1 MSDFN
6 EQWYTELTEETSYQT
21 GSTKPPK
28 NRNPLVTLFL
38 IGAIFFC
45 GLVSAFA
52 IFNIQLFSA
61 RDEGD
66 LQLGIYPTG
75 THASTT
81 AATPE
86 ITAPGNGK
94 LALELHQPPELVEN
108 IPQAGGLSLQQI
120 YAKAI
125 YSVVS
130 ISTDSSSGTGV
141 ILSEDGYLVTN
152 YHLVSNSE
160 WIRVLLTDGRELPA
174 AIVGMDT
181 VSDLAVLYIDAENL
195 VPAEFGDSSTLRVG
209 DLVVTIGDPLG
220 TELRGTMTDGIISAI
235 NQNVSTNQGWK
246 LSLLQTNATLNSGN
260 SGGPLINCFGQVVGI
275 TATQLDAFVDSSK
288 VEGLGFAIPS
298 VTVKEIVDQ
307 LISQGYVSG
316 RPYLGVTAYN
326 IIPDY
331 QKYYHLPDGVR
342 VTKIKPNSP
351 CSGMVI
357 MGDIITTVDNYPIK
371 TTEDLIIALYSYV
384 PGDTVTISVYRNGQD
399 LTFEVTLGVTTSAS

>member
-28 NRNPLVTLFL
+28 NRNPLVAIFL
-38 IGAIFFC
+38 IGAIFLC

-52 IFNIQLFSA
+52 LFNIQLFSA
-61 RDEGD
+61 RDNGD
-66 LQLGIYPTG
+66 IQLGIYPTG
-75 THASTT
+75 THTATT

-86 ITAPGNGK
+86 VTAPDDGK
-94 LALELHQPPELVEN
+94 LSLELHQPPEQVEN
-108 IPQAGGLSLQQI
+108 VPQTGGLSLQEI
-120 YAKAI
+120 YAKTI

-130 ISTDSSSGTGV
+130 ITTDSSSGTGV
-141 ILSEDGYLVTN
+141 VLSEDGYLLTN
-152 YHLVSNSE
+152 YHLVSNSQ
-160 WIRVLLTDGRELPA
+160 WIHALLTDGRELPA

-195 VPAEFGDSSTLRVG
+195 VPAQFGDSSALRVG

-220 TELRGTMTDGIISAI
+220 AELRGTMTDGIISAI
-235 NQNVSTNQGWK
+235 NRDVSTNQGWK
-246 LSLLQTNATLNSGN
+246 MSLLQTNATLNSGN

-275 TATQLDAFVDSSK
+275 NATKLDAFVDSSN

-316 RPYLGVTAYN
+316 RPYLGVTAGN

-331 QKYYHLPDGVR
+331 QKYYHLPDGIR

-351 CSGMVI
+351 CAGKVI
-357 MGDIITTVDNYPIK
+357 MGDIITALDQFPIK
-371 TTEDLIIALYSYV
+371 TTEDLVIALDSYV
-384 PGDTVTISVYRNGQD
+384 PGDTVSLTIYRNGKYY
-399 LTFEVTLGVTTSAS
+399 TYSVTLGVTTSS